1 VTATGDVW
9 RNWGRTAQV
18 RPRRVERPTSPE
30 AVQRAVIAAG
40 RAGLPIKAVGAGH
53 SFTGIAL
60 APGVQLDLYDL
71 ELGGGSGG
79 GRSGDVH
86 VAGRSGSRGVI
97 AVDTDLARVTL
108 AAGTPLHRLPALL
121 APYRLALPNMGDI
134 DRQTIAGA
142 TSTGTHGTGGSFG
155 GLATQITALT
165 LVTGDGSLLSVSETE
180 NAELLPAARLGLGAL
195 GIIVDITIQCAPA
208 FLLHA
213 VEVAEPLDGVLE
225 DYLRRSAAADHFEF
239 YWFPHTGSALT
250 KTNTRLSADAARAP
264 LRPAARWFEDE
275 FLANGVYRAT
285 CAIGA
290 AVPAFVPGFSR
301 MAERLSG
308 RRDYT
313 DASPQVFVTN
323 RAVRFRELEYA
334 LPRHAV
340 PDALREVRALIE
352 RRGWRISFPIEV
364 RSAAADDLW
373 LSTAY
378 GRDSGYIAVHRY
390 FREDPA
396 EYFAAVESI
405 MRAHDGRPHWGKMHN
420 LGADTLR
427 ELYPRFDDFR
437 AVRDRLDPERR
448 FGNSYLERVL
458 GP

>member
-1 VTATGDVW
+1 VTATGAVW
-9 RNWGRTAQV
+9 RNWSRTVAV
-18 RPRRVERPTSPE
+18 RPLRIERPATPQ
-30 AVQRAVIAAG
+30 AVRRAVIAAG

-53 SFTGIAL
+53 SFSGIAL
-60 APGVQLDLYDL
+60 APGVQLDLH
-71 ELGGGSGG
+71 ELQLG
-79 GRSGDVH
+79 
-86 VAGRSGSRGVI
+86 AGGVI
-97 AVDTDLARVTL
+97 AVDAERGRVTL

-121 APYRLALPNMGDI
+121 APHGLALTNMGDV

-165 LVTGDGSLLSVSETE
+165 LVTGDGTLLTVSETD

-195 GIIVDITIQCAPA
+195 GIIVDITIQCVPA

-213 VEVAEPLDGVLE
+213 VETTEPLAAVLD
-225 DYLRRSAAADHFEF
+225 DYLRRSAGPDHFEF
-239 YWFPHTGSALT
+239 YWFPHTESALT
-250 KTNTRLSADAARAP
+250 KTNTRLPADAARAP
-264 LRPAARWFEDE
+264 LRRATRWFEDE
-275 FLANGVYRAT
+275 LLANGVYRAT

-290 AVPAFVPGFSR
+290 ALPNLVPRFSR

-308 RRDYT
+308 GRDYT
-313 DASPQVFVTN
+313 DASPRVFVTN
-323 RAVRFRELEYA
+323 RTVRFREMEYA

-340 PDALREVRALIE
+340 PEALREVRALIE

-373 LSTAY
+373 LSTAH
-378 GRDSGYIAVHRY
+378 GRETGYVAVHRY

-396 EYFAAVESI
+396 EYFAAVEAI
-405 MRAHDGRPHWGKMHN
+405 MREHDGRPHWGKMHN
-420 LGADTLR
+420 LDADALR
-427 ELYPRFDDFR
+427 DLYPRFDDFR